1 MIQLT
6 NISEHG
12 LQYICMAIIDM
23 VVIDGENTQSGHGMF
38 CGGTYL
44 TSKSCYWLY
53 KLLQESPELY
63 AKRTAMDMLS
73 KGFKDDETFK

>member
-6 NISEHG
+6 NINEIG
-12 LQYICMAIIDM
+12 LLHICMAIIEM
-23 VVIDGENTQSGHGMF
+23 ISNDGENTQRGHGMF

-44 TSKSCYWLY
+44 TPKTCYWLY

-63 AKRTAMDMLS
+63 AKRTAMDMLL
-73 KGFKDDETFK
+73 KGFKDHETL

>member
-12 LQYICMAIIDM
+12 LKYICMAIIEM
-23 VVIDGENTQSGHGMF
+23 VINDGNNPQPGLGMNL
-38 CGGTYL
+38 GGTYL
-44 TSKSCYWLY
+44 TPETCYWLY

-73 KGFKDDETFK
+73 KGTNSPETLK

>member
-1 MIQLT
+1 MIQLK

-23 VVIDGENTQSGHGMF
+23 VVIDGENAQKGHGMY

-44 TSKSCYWLY
+44 PPETCYWLY
-53 KLLQESPELY
+53 KLLQESPEIY
-63 AKRTAMDMLS
+63 AKRTAMYILS
-73 KGFKDDETFK
+73 KGMNAPETLK